1 MTTILQRVY
10 RWGRASVRMLGA
22 VLSAACV
29 CHAGAATAGTGRP
42 AAAGDCTFS
51 NVQATSWRQV
61 TRLTNSTPIGAV
73 LYQRQVSLMVSY
85 KYVGAPGTYELV
97 SAGHW
102 NLGTIIT
109 DGLARTNVDGIALRW
124 AGVDSDGEARTL
136 VQNAYPAAVAKS
148 EVVEVEGG
156 SPSIGNVIMVYF
168 LQDLV
173 LTKAATS
180 LPEGDIVV
188 SDLLG
193 TPSIALYA
201 INLPKGTASL
211 GTDVRLPELHIPSH
225 HCKQSI
231 TYTGVGNLTIG
242 GGGGIEVPKQ
252 CEVESNM
259 IVPVNLGKASLGQ
272 FPSLHA
278 TSQPVDFNIA
288 LSRCAAAAKPT
299 ISFRD
304 KAVQPNADKTL
315 LQLSAPEGTAVARG
329 FNIVMTNGLTGERI
343 AYDEPDTAKQY
354 PMKRI
359 GDTAVMPLSAQYIRT
374 GVDTELKAGYAGGAA
389 EFTFTFP

>member
-1 MTTILQRVY
+1 MTKVLRHVH
-10 RWGRASVRMLGA
+10 RWGRAPARMLGV

-29 CHAGAATAGTGRP
+29 CHADAAMAGT
-42 AAAGDCTFS
+42 AAGDCKFS
-51 NVQATSWRQV
+51 NTQATSWWQV
-61 TRLTNSTPIGAV
+61 TRLTNSTPVGAV
-73 LYQRQVSLMVSY
+73 LYRRQLSLFVSY
-85 KYVGAPGTYELV
+85 NYAGGPAAKYELV

-102 NLGTIIT
+102 NLGTVVT
-109 DGLARTNVDGIALRW
+109 DGLAETNVDGIALRW
-124 AGVDSDGEARTL
+124 SGVDKDGEARKL
-136 VQNAYPAAVAKS
+136 VQGVDPTAVAKS
-148 EVVEVEGG
+148 EVVKIEGG
-156 SPSIGNVIMVYF
+156 GPSMGDAISVHFI
-168 LQDLV
+168 QDLV

-201 INLPKGTASL
+201 LSLAKGIASL
-211 GTDVRLPELHIPSH
+211 GSEVILSMQHIPPS

-329 FNIVMTNGLTGERI
+329 FNIVMKNGLTGERI
-343 AYDEPDTAKQY
+343 AYDEPGTAKQY

-374 GVDTELKAGYAGGAA
+374 GADAELKAGYAGGAA